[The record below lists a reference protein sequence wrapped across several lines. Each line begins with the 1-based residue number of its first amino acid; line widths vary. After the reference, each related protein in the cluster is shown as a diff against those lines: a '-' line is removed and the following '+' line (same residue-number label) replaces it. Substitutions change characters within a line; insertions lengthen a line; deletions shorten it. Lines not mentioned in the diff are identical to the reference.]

1 MQMNEDKSSPSLS
14 LSRTQVKV
22 CHKEKSNKTT
32 IKNISYD
39 YLFKIALIGNSGVG
53 KTSIL
58 LRFTE
63 NKYKENNQSTIGVD
77 FKIITFSINDTS
89 YTKMQIW
96 DTCGSERFKSL
107 TTSFIKSCPVFIL
120 VFDLTNRKSFL
131 ELDNW
136 IKMINENSSPTLLNV
151 VGNKADLKEQRQVEL
166 NEILQFSNQN
176 SMNYFEVSAKE
187 DLNIEEL
194 FIDINIRLYEEAI
207 QLKEIKN
214 TSSGFEIGGFKTVD
228 TDLNKRTPIDDSS
241 KSNTQNTGG
250 NKCNC

>member
-1 MQMNEDKSSPSLS
+1 MQMNEDKSSPSS
-14 LSRTQVKV
+14 QMQVKV
-22 CHKEKSNKTT
+22 FRKNKTQ
-32 IKNISYD
+32 KENNNITYD
-39 YLFKIALIGNSGVG
+39 YLFKVALIGNSGVG

-63 NKYKENNQSTIGVD
+63 NKYKDNTQSTIGVD

-136 IKMINENSSPTLLNV
+136 MKLINENTSPKLLNV
-151 VGNKADLKEQRQVEL
+151 VGNKADLKEQREVEL
-166 NEILQFSNQN
+166 NEILQFANKN
-176 SMNYFEVSAKE
+176 SMNYIEVSAKE

-194 FIDINIRLYEEAI
+194 FVDINKRLFEEAI
-207 QLKEIKN
+207 QIKEIKN
-214 TSSGFEIGGFKTVD
+214 TSSGFNIGGYKNVEID
-228 TDLNKRTPIDDSS
+228 SNKISIISGDKNTNNISQSS
-241 KSNTQNTGG
+241 ET
-250 NKCNC
+250 NKCYC